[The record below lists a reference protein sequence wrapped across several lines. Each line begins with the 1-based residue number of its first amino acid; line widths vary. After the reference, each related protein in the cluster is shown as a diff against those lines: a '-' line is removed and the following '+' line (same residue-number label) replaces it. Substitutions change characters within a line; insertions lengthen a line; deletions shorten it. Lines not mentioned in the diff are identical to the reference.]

1 MSHID
6 YSPLPLPCL
15 RRTVRAFAGCPAT
28 TPSADFCRPVRTDY
42 STLSHDSMA
51 NGRSPEIS
59 LTAFRTQP
67 PDLHHHAL
75 DGYGL
80 RGH

>member
-1 MSHID
+1 
-6 YSPLPLPCL
+6 
-15 RRTVRAFAGCPAT
+15 
-28 TPSADFCRPVRTDY
+28 
-42 STLSHDSMA
+42 MA

-67 PDLHHHAL
+67 PDLHHHVL

-80 RGH
+80 RGYWPTRSFALRGKHCSSDPERNAREHQDEGKDEQIFHAFPQVSQLTH